1 MLSNLD
7 RSPILNPILTCSSQR
22 FTGKL
27 EIAARSG
34 EPWGLY
40 YQFGRLIWVTGGTHA
55 VRRWRRTLARYC
67 PDLDLNRFKVRDR
80 DRFECWDYRVFQ
92 VLLGRQRI
100 SREQANAIANTAI
113 EDVVF
118 DLLQESTVSTL
129 LSTHYSEDSLP
140 ESGILLQPSLVVDR
154 AQKRWQAWCNAQLI
168 DLSPNRA
175 PLLRHP
181 AKLREI
187 TSAATYKRMSAILNG
202 RATLRDLAV
211 LLNQDLLRLALSLK
225 PYIRQGFVDLVE
237 IPDLK
242 KPKLQN
248 QQPPASPQPS
258 RDTAPLPQS
267 QISVACIDDSSQTCQ
282 HMEQILTTAGYRYV
296 GISDPVQA
304 LPILIDRQPD
314 VIFLDLVMPIANGY
328 EVCTQI
334 RRVSSLKDTPVIM
347 LTSRDGLV
355 DRVRAQ
361 LVKATSFLPKPID
374 PNKVIAL
381 VQKFAPEPTAVDP
394 EPSDRLITLDASEA
408 LAGDSIDISYLGHEE
423 AHLNITSSLKLAA
436 RNSL

>member
-1 MLSNLD
+1 MLYHFNV
-7 RSPILNPILTCSSQR
+7 SPILNPILTCSSHR

-27 EIAARSG
+27 EIVGRAG

-40 YQFGRLIWVTGGTHA
+40 YQFGRLIWVTGGVHA
-55 VRRWRRTLARYC
+55 VRRWRRTFASYC
-67 PDLDLNRFKVRDR
+67 PDLDLKRFKVRDS
-80 DRFECWDYRVFQ
+80 DRFTCWDYHVFQ
-92 VLLGRQRI
+92 VLLGRQKI
-100 SREQANAIANTAI
+100 SREQANAITNTAI

-129 LSTHYSEDSLP
+129 LSTHYSEESLP

-154 AQKRWQAWCNAQLI
+154 AQKRWQAWCDADLI
-168 DLSPNRA
+168 DISPNRA
-175 PLLRHP
+175 PILRHP

-187 TSAATYKRMSAILNG
+187 TSAATYKKMCSILTG

-211 LLNQDLLRLALSLK
+211 LLKQDLLRLALSLK

-248 QQPPASPQPS
+248 QQPSASSQPS
-258 RDTAPLPQS
+258 RDAAPLPQS
-267 QISVACIDDSSQTCQ
+267 QISVACIDDSPQTCQ
-282 HMEQILTTAGYRYV
+282 QMEQVLTAAGYTYI

-304 LPILIDRQPD
+304 LPILIERQPD

-334 RRVSSLKDTPVIM
+334 RRVSGMKDTPVIM

-361 LVKATSFLPKPID
+361 MVKATSFLSKPID
-374 PNKVIAL
+374 SQKVIAL
-381 VQKFAPEPTAVDP
+381 VQKFAPQPTAT
-394 EPSDRLITLDASEA
+394 EPDRSELSTTLDVSEA
-408 LAGDSIDISYLGHEE
+408 VAGDSIEISYLGNEE
-423 AHLNITSSLKLAA
+423 VRPNSTPSPAVA
-436 RNSL
+436 RNSV

>member
-1 MLSNLD
+1 MLSNFD

-27 EIAARSG
+27 EIVGRSG

-40 YQFGRLIWVTGGTHA
+40 YQFGRLVWVAGGVHA
-55 VRRWRRTLARYC
+55 VRRWRRTFARYC
-67 PDLDLNRFKVRDR
+67 PDLDLNRFKVRDS
-80 DRFECWDYRVFQ
+80 DCFTCWDYHVFQ
-92 VLLGRQRI
+92 VLLGRQQI

-154 AQKRWQAWCNAQLI
+154 AQKRWQAWCDAELI
-168 DLSPNRA
+168 DISPNRA
-175 PLLRHP
+175 PILRHP

-187 TSAATYKRMSAILNG
+187 TSAATYKKMSAILNG

-211 LLNQDLLRLALSLK
+211 LLKTDLLRLTLSLK

-248 QQPPASPQPS
+248 QQPSAPARHS
-258 RDTAPLPQS
+258 REAAPLPQS
-267 QISVACIDDSSQTCQ
+267 QISVACIDDSPQTCQ
-282 HMEQILTTAGYRYV
+282 QLEQVLTAAGYSYI

-304 LPILIDRQPD
+304 LPILIERQPD
-314 VIFLDLVMPIANGY
+314 IIFLDLVMPIANGY

-334 RRVSSLKDTPVIM
+334 RRVSGLKETPVIM
-347 LTSRDGLV
+347 LTSQDSLV
-355 DRVRAQ
+355 DRIRAQ
-361 LVKATSFLPKPID
+361 MVKATSFLSKPID

-381 VQKFAPEPTAVDP
+381 VQKFKPEPTVP
-394 EPSDRLITLDASEA
+394 RPDRSEVSTTLDVSEA
-408 LAGDSIDISYLGHEE
+408 VAGDSIDISYLGNEE
-423 AHLNITSSLKLAA
+423 MRPHSAPAPEIA